1 MADSLSSSR
10 SVPFY
15 GNYVT
20 ILSID
25 GGGIRGIIP
34 STIIA
39 QLEAELQEL
48 DGEDVRIAD
57 YFDVV
62 AGTSTGGIITTM
74 LTAAGENNRPAYAAK
89 DLVPFYLENAPKIFP
104 QIGGSFA
111 CGPFVW
117 LVELIKVL
125 TGPKYNG
132 KYLHQLLRQQLGER
146 RLLQTLT
153 NVVITSFDIKNLQPT
168 IFSSFEARDDALLN
182 ALLSDIC
189 ISTSAAPSLLPSY
202 YFTNTDDE
210 GNTREYN
217 LIDGA
222 LAANNPALIAIRE
235 VTKEIYKENP
245 DFTPTLRPLDL
256 TKFLVISLGTGSA
269 KNEHLYDAT
278 MASKWGVLGWI
289 YNNGTT
295 PVLKCFSEGSSDMVD
310 FHLSVFFSSIQSP
323 DNYLRIQDDSLSGD
337 LPSVD
342 KATTEN
348 LQDLVSVGETLLD
361 KPVTRVNLLT
371 GNYEPVEKGGTNKDA
386 LKRFAKLLSD
396 ERNLRMSNFGS
407 RKTTSIQ

>member
-1 MADSLSSSR
+1 MANSSLSR
-10 SVPFY
+10 YAPGY
-15 GNYVT
+15 GNFVT

-34 STIIA
+34 SVILT

-74 LTAAGENNRPAYAAK
+74 LTAAGESNRPAYAAK
-89 DLVPFYLENAPKIFP
+89 DVTTFYLDNSPKIFP
-104 QIGGSFA
+104 QIGGPFA
-111 CGPFVW
+111 W
-117 LVELIKVL
+117 LVELFKVL
-125 TGPKYNG
+125 TGPKYDG
-132 KYLHQLLRQQLGER
+132 KYLHQILRGELGDR

-168 IFSSFEARDDALLN
+168 IFSSFQAMDDSLLN

-189 ISTSAAPSLLPSY
+189 ISTSAAPSFLPAY
-202 YFTNTDDE
+202 NFTNTDNE

-222 LAANNPALIAIRE
+222 LAANNPTLVAIRE
-235 VTKEIYKENP
+235 VTKEVYKKNP
-245 DFTPTLRPLDL
+245 DFTPSIDPLDF
-256 TKFLVISLGTGSA
+256 TRFLVISLGTGSA
-269 KNEHLYDAT
+269 KNEHLFDAT
-278 MASKWGVLGWI
+278 MASKWGVLGWL

-295 PVLKCFSEGSSDMVD
+295 PILKSYGEGSSDMVD
-310 FHLSVFFSSIQSP
+310 FHLAVFFSSIQSP
-323 DNYLRIQDDSLSGD
+323 DNYLRIQDDTLTGD

-348 LQDLVSVGETLLD
+348 LQNLVSVGQNLLD
-361 KPVTRVNLLT
+361 KPVTRVNMLT
-371 GNYEPVEKGGTNKDA
+371 GSYEPVDKGGTNKDA

-396 ERNLRMSNFGS
+396 ENKLRGSNFGNQ
-407 RKTTSIQ
+407 TSKSSSIS